1 MKVSLKW
8 LQDYVEITLP
18 LSELAERLTMSGTE
32 VGSIQTIG
40 QNWQDI
46 VIGQVVALD
55 PHPNADRLK
64 LATVDLGRE
73 RPTVVCGAPNVSVS
87 DKVAFAKEGAQLID
101 PGNGQ
106 LFRLKAAR
114 IRGVV
119 SKGMVC
125 SEKELGISEDHT
137 GILIL
142 PQDAPVGL
150 PLADYLGDTILDVE
164 VTPNRPDCLSM
175 LGIACEIA
183 ALTEQTIKPPSL
195 EYPEPG
201 PAIEQMASVEIAD
214 PDLCYRYCASLINGV
229 KIKDSPRW
237 MQQKLLA
244 YGMRPINNIV
254 DITNFVMLEYGQP
267 LHAFDFRQLRKGKI
281 IVRRAR
287 QGEVMTT
294 LDGAERPLAPHML
307 AIADADVPVA
317 LAGVMGSAES
327 EVTPGTTTILLESA
341 NFNAQSIR
349 RTSTELKMRSEAS
362 LRFERGLNPDLT
374 VPALRRATQLMVE
387 LGGGQAAS
395 GILDVYPDRK
405 ELQSIS
411 LPLSEIKR
419 LLGIDLDRE
428 KVVKVL
434 TDLGFSCQNRDTEL
448 LVSSPYWRSDIKQK
462 DDLVEEVARII
473 GYDHIPTT
481 ILSGSPP
488 PQSPN
493 PLLDLKDEVRDIL
506 VACGFQEVITYS
518 IVSPQSLNKT
528 GVVTEPLRL
537 ANPLNAGQD
546 CLRTSLRPTLLS
558 TLAAN
563 LRYQDQSIKLF
574 EVGRIYLPQE
584 KDLPQEQEMVAG
596 LMCGSRN
603 EPSWLGD
610 GGESDFFD
618 AKGVVETLLARLG
631 MAVRF
636 ESIDDPALHPGRC
649 AAITASGELLG
660 VVGQLQPA
668 MAEAFEL
675 GRFPVYLFEF
685 DLEKLLA
692 LIPGQRRYQPLP
704 RFPAVMRD
712 LALVVDVSLPHERI
726 EQILK
731 ISPLVSRV
739 TLFDLY
745 SGEQV
750 PAGKK
755 SLAYHL
761 IYQSPEHTLTD
772 AEVDQAQ
779 QRLLEELR
787 FELGVTLRA

>member
-8 LQDYVEITLP
+8 LQDYVDITLP
-18 LSELAERLTMSGTE
+18 LTELAERLTMSGTE
-32 VGSIQTIG
+32 VSSIQTIG
-40 QNWQDI
+40 QSWQDI
-46 VIGQVVALD
+46 VVGQVVALD

-64 LATVDLGRE
+64 LATIDLGGE
-73 RPTVVCGAPNVSVS
+73 RPTVVCGAPNVVIGI
-87 DKVAFAKEGAQLID
+87 KVAFAREGAQLID

-106 LFRLKAAR
+106 MFRLKAAK

-119 SKGMVC
+119 SKGMAC
-125 SEKELGISEDHT
+125 SEKELGISDDHT
-137 GILIL
+137 GIMIL

-150 PLADYLGDTILDVE
+150 PLAEYLGDTILDLE

-175 LGIACEIA
+175 LGIAYEIA
-183 ALTEQTIKPPSL
+183 ALTGQPIKPPGL

-201 PAIEQMASVEIAD
+201 PAIGYLASVEIAD
-214 PDLCYRYCASLINGV
+214 PDLCSRYCASLISGV

-237 MQQKLLA
+237 MQQRLLA

-287 QGEVMTT
+287 QGEVMIS

-307 AIADADVPVA
+307 VIADAEVPVA
-317 LAGVMGSAES
+317 LAGVMGGAES

-341 NFNAQSIR
+341 NFNPQSLR
-349 RTSTELKMRSEAS
+349 RTSAELKMRSEAS

-374 VPALRRATQLMVE
+374 VPTLRRATQLMVE
-387 LGGGQAAS
+387 LGGGKAAS
-395 GILDVYPDRK
+395 GILDVYPGRK
-405 ELQSIS
+405 ELQPLS

-419 LLGIDLDRE
+419 LLGIDLDSER
-428 KVVKVL
+428 VVKVL
-434 TDLGFSCQNRDTEL
+434 TDLGFSCQDRGTEL
-448 LVSSPYWRSDIKQK
+448 LVGSPYWRSDIKQK
-462 DDLVEEVARII
+462 EDLVEEVARII
-473 GYDHIPTT
+473 GYEHIPTT

-488 PQSPN
+488 PQSPS

-518 IVSPQSLNKT
+518 IVSSQSLSKA
-528 GVVTEPLRL
+528 GVASEPLRL
-537 ANPLNAGQD
+537 ANPLNIGQD

-563 LRYQDQSIKLF
+563 LRYQDQSTALF
-574 EVGRIYLPQE
+574 EAGRVYLPRE
-584 KDLPQEQEMVAG
+584 KELPREQEMVTG
-596 LMCGSRN
+596 LMCGSRSKL
-603 EPSWLGD
+603 SWLGD
-610 GGESDFFD
+610 GGESNFFD
-618 AKGVVETLLARLG
+618 AKGVVETVLARLG
-631 MAVRF
+631 IAVRF
-636 ESIDDPALHPGRC
+636 EPVNDPALYPGRC

-660 VVGQLQPA
+660 VVGQLQPT

-675 GRFPVYLFEF
+675 GGFPVYLFEL
-685 DLEKLLA
+685 DLEKLLV
-692 LIPGQRRYQPLP
+692 LIPGQRRYQPLS

-712 LALVVDVSLPHERI
+712 LALVVDVGLPHERI

-731 ISPLVSRV
+731 SSPLVSQV

-761 IYQSPEHTLTD
+761 VYQSPEHTLND
-772 AEVDQAQ
+772 AEVDQTQ
-779 QRLLEELR
+779 QQLLEKLR
-787 FELGVTLRA
+787 LELGATLRA

>member
-8 LQDYVEITLP
+8 LKDYIDITLP
-18 LSELAERLTMSGTE
+18 LTELAERLTMSGTE
-32 VGSIQTIG
+32 VSSIQTIG
-40 QNWQDI
+40 QSWQDI
-46 VIGQVVALD
+46 VVGQVVALG

-64 LATVDLGRE
+64 LATIDLGGE
-73 RPTVVCGAPNVSVS
+73 RPTVVCGAPNMSVG
-87 DKVAFAKEGAQLID
+87 DKVPFAKEGAQLLD
-101 PGNGQ
+101 PGSGQ

-119 SKGMVC
+119 SKGMAC
-125 SEKELGISEDHT
+125 SEKELGVSEDHT
-137 GILIL
+137 GIMIL

-150 PLADYLGDTILDVE
+150 PLAEYLGDTILDLE
-164 VTPNRPDCLSM
+164 ITPNRPDCLSM

-183 ALTEQTIKPPSL
+183 ALTGQPIKPPSV
-195 EYPEPG
+195 EYPETG

-214 PDLCYRYCASLINGV
+214 PDLCCRYCASLISGV

-287 QGEVMTT
+287 QGEVMIT
-294 LDGAERPLAPHML
+294 LDGAERPLAPYML
-307 AIADADVPVA
+307 TISDADMPVA
-317 LAGVMGSAES
+317 LAGVMGGAES

-341 NFNAQSIR
+341 NFNAQSLR
-349 RTSTELKMRSEAS
+349 RTAGEFKMRSEAS
-362 LRFERGLNPDLT
+362 IRFERGLNPDLT

-395 GILDVYPDRK
+395 GILDVYPGRK
-405 ELQSIS
+405 GLQSIS
-411 LPLSEIKR
+411 LPLSDIKR
-419 LLGIDLDRE
+419 LLGIELERE

-462 DDLVEEVARII
+462 EDLIEEIARIT
-473 GYDHIPTT
+473 GYENIPTT

-488 PQSPN
+488 PQSPS
-493 PLLDLKDEVRDIL
+493 PLLDLKDKVRDTL
-506 VACGFQEVITYS
+506 VAFGFQEVITYS
-518 IVSPQSLNKT
+518 IVSPQSSVKT
-528 GVVTEPLRL
+528 GAVAEPLRL
-537 ANPLNAGQD
+537 ANPLVAGQD

-574 EVGRIYLPQE
+574 EVGRVYLRRE
-584 KDLPQEQEMVAG
+584 KDLPREQEMVDG
-596 LMCGSRN
+596 LIWGSRN
-603 EPSWLGD
+603 KLSWLGD
-610 GGESDFFD
+610 GGENDFFD
-618 AKGVVETLLARLG
+618 AKGVVETLLATLG
-631 MAVRF
+631 IAARF
-636 ESIDDPALHPGRC
+636 EPTNDPALHPGRC

-675 GRFPVYLFEF
+675 GRFPVYLFEL
-685 DLEKLLA
+685 DLERLLA
-692 LIPGQRRYQPLP
+692 FISGQHRYQPLP

-712 LALVVDVSLPHERI
+712 LALVVDVSLLHERI

-731 ISPLVSRV
+731 SSPLVSQV

-761 IYQSPEHTLTD
+761 VYQSPEHTLTD

-779 QRLLEELR
+779 QRLLEKLR
-787 FELGVTLRA
+787 LELGATLRA